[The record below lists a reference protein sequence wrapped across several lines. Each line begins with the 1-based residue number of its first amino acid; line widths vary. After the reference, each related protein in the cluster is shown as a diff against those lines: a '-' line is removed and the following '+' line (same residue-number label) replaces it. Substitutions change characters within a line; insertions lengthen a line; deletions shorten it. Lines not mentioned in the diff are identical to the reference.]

1 MNPTFKAN
9 AVFAFFTQLIDRPL
23 MGSLDAIVGTGLTQA
38 GAVVLA
44 FGTIAIALYGMG
56 IAAGWYPHPAQGFG
70 KLVAK
75 LAFFS
80 LVVSASTYS
89 WLVRD
94 AVLVAMPAHIT
105 ALVNSGAG
113 VATDAAAYDVV
124 WNQAVAGGLSIWN
137 ELSKWNPLLLLVM
150 VFFVVALLAVLA
162 GYGIWLLGHIM
173 AVIYVA
179 LGPVFIPCAFFAP
192 TRPMFSA
199 WVGCTLSAVVLQGL
213 SIILTS
219 LLVGAETA
227 IVRAMAVGNG
237 ADFSQRLAMMFAA
250 IAVFA
255 LCGWWASKLPAAAAS
270 LCGGI
275 HFAPN
280 LLVAATYGAVAK
292 GGRAA
297 LGAAGSVASQSAQA
311 AYRRVAAP
319 AQVTPPG
326 PTLSRAQPAMTG
338 PNP

>member
-1 MNPTFKAN
+1 MNPTFRAN
-9 AVFAFFTQLIDRPL
+9 AVFAFFTQLIDTPL
-23 MGSLDAIVGTGLTQA
+23 MGSLDTILGTGLTQA

-80 LVVSASTYS
+80 AIISASTYS
-89 WLVRD
+89 WLVRN
-94 AVLVAMPAHIT
+94 AVLVAMPAYIT
-105 ALVNSGAG
+105 ALVNTGAG

-124 WNQAVAGGLSIWN
+124 WNQAVVGGLSIWN
-137 ELSKWNPLLLLVM
+137 ELSKWNPLLLLV
-150 VFFVVALLAVLA
+150 VAFFVVALLAILA
-162 GYGIWLLGHIM
+162 SYGIWLLGHIM

-227 IVRAMAVGNG
+227 IVKAMAIGTG
-237 ADFSQRLAMMFAA
+237 ADFSQRMAMMFAA

-255 LCGWWASKLPAAAAS
+255 LCGWWASKLPAPAAS

-292 GGRAA
+292 GGRAV
-297 LGAAGSVASQSAQA
+297 LGTAAGIASQGAQT

-319 AQVTPPG
+319 AQITPPG

-338 PNP
+338 PTP